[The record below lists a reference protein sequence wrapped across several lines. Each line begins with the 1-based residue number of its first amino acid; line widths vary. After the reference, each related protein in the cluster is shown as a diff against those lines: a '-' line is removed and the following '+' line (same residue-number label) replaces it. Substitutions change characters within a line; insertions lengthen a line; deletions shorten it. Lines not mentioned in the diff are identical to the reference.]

1 MTENEKALLEAIRN
15 HPEPERA
22 VEIAINLMIDFLAKR
37 GVPRDTSSV
46 HPRESA

>member
-37 GVPRDTSSV
+37 EVPRDTSSV
-46 HPRESA
+46 RPRESA